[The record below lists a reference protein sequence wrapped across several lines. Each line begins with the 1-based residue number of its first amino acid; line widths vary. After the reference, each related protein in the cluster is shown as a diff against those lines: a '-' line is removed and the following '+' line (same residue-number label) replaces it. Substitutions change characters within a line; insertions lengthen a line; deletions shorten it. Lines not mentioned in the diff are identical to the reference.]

1 MGHWELI
8 VKENRKRVNG
18 GVREARKAR
27 QAKEARLNY
36 VDFGR
41 SEGAGWRKKRSVM
54 PIPGLK

>member
-8 VKENRKRVNG
+8 VKENRKR
-18 GVREARKAR
+18 VREARKAR